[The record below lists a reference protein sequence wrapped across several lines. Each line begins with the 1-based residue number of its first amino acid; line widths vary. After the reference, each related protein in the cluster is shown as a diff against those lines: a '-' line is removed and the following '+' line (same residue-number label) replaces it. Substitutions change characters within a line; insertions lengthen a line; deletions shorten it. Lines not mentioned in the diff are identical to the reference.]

1 MMTQNAKTASNASLV
16 QQIEDFKKTK
26 RFEAEEAKR
35 AALEY
40 QKNERE
46 KKIVFNFESNPQ

>member
-46 KKIVFNFESNPQ
+46 KKIVFNFESNP